1 MSLIYCHLNF
11 HANLL
16 RPWRFPLRWVY
27 TPGATVMQRICDVA
41 FNIAIPSQRQRMS
54 SLTIASENFRRKDDR
69 KLSQQS

>member
-1 MSLIYCHLNF
+1 MVSVF

-54 SLTIASENFRRKDDR
+54 SLVKIFVARMIANYRSRVEIILTF
-69 KLSQQS
+69 